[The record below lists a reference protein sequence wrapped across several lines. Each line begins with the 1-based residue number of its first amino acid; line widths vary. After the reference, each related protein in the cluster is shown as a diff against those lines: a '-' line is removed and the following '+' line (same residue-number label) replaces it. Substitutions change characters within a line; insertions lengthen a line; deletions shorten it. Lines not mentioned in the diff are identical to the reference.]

1 MLDFLDKFEGAQI
14 IDEESYFSIM
24 TEKVEPY
31 LASKRIEGSFNS
43 ADGLTIRYEQY
54 GKKLS
59 RGTVVILHGFT
70 ESAEKFREMT
80 FYFRKAGYSVFCL
93 DLRGHGKSDH
103 RSGKTERVE
112 TDNFELYREDLEI
125 FMDRIVKPSAGDRK
139 IFFYTHSLGSM
150 VALLYMMKNPYAV
163 YKAVLSS
170 PMICGNMGMPV
181 TVAGTVAKIICLFGG
196 KNISAPGRCV
206 FNAEQTVE
214 SSDATSKARFD
225 YYHAKRKRE
234 PLYQTSGP
242 SFGWVKA
249 SLEARDKIISS
260 QSIKML
266 RTKLLIFKPE
276 EDKQLLGEYTDKFA
290 SMARV
295 KVKKA
300 QNARHEIFMSGN
312 ETLKWYIDEIIEFFK
327 D

>member
-1 MLDFLDKFEGAQI
+1 MLDFLDKFEGVQI
-14 IDEESYFSIM
+14 IDERNYFTLM

-31 LASKRIEGSFNS
+31 LASKRTDGTFLS
-43 ADGLTIRYEQY
+43 ADGLTLHYEQY
-54 GKKLS
+54 DKKLS

-70 ESAEKFREMT
+70 ESAEKFREVAY
-80 FYFRKAGYSVFCL
+80 YFRKAGYAVFSL
-93 DLRGHGKSDH
+93 DLRGHGKSEH
-103 RSGKTERVE
+103 RSGRAERVE
-112 TDNFELYREDLEI
+112 TDDFELYRSDLEI
-125 FMDRIVKPSAGDRK
+125 FMNEKVKPLTGDRR
-139 IFFYTHSLGSM
+139 IYFYTHSLGST

-163 YKAVLSS
+163 HKAVLSS

-181 TVAGTVAKIICLFGG
+181 AVAGTVAKLICLFGG

-206 FNAEQTVE
+206 FDSEQTAE
-214 SSDATSKARFD
+214 NGDASSAARFD
-225 YYHAKRKRE
+225 YYHGKRKRE

-249 SLEARDKIISS
+249 SLAARDKILSS
-260 QSIKML
+260 QGIKML
-266 RTKLLIFKPE
+266 KTGLLIFKPE
-276 EDKQLLGEYTDKFA
+276 EDRQLLGEYTDKFA

-300 QNARHEIFMSGN
+300 ENSRHEIFMSGDS
-312 ETLKWYIDEIIEFFK
+312 TLKWYFDEILEFYK

>member
-1 MLDFLDKFEGAQI
+1 MLDFLDKFEGVQI
-14 IDEESYFSIM
+14 IDERNYFSLM

-31 LASKRIEGSFNS
+31 LASKRSDGTFLS
-43 ADGLTIRYEQY
+43 ADGLTLHYEQY
-54 GKKLS
+54 DKKLS

-70 ESAEKFREMT
+70 ESAEKFRET
-80 FYFRKAGYSVFCL
+80 AYYFRKSGFSVFSL
-93 DLRGHGKSDH
+93 DLRGHGKSEH
-103 RSGKTERVE
+103 RSGKPERVE
-112 TDNFELYREDLEI
+112 TDNFDLYREDLEI
-125 FMDRIVKPSAGDRK
+125 FMNEVVKPLTGDKK
-139 IFFYTHSLGSM
+139 IYFYTHSLGST

-163 YKAVLSS
+163 HKAVLSS

-181 TVAGTVAKIICLFGG
+181 AVAGTVAKIICLFGG

-206 FNAEQTVE
+206 FDKEQTAE
-214 SSDATSKARFD
+214 TGDASSQARFD
-225 YYHAKRKRE
+225 YYHGKRKRE

-249 SLEARDKIISS
+249 SLTARDKILSP
-260 QSIKML
+260 QYIKML
-266 RTKLLIFKPE
+266 KTKLLIFKPE

-300 QNARHEIFMSGN
+300 ENSRHEIFMSGD
-312 ETLKWYIDEIIEFFK
+312 ETLKWYFDEIIEFFR